1 MLNSCNTIAML
12 KHCSKQPDLSTHRSS
27 RIDLH
32 STGICVQQPSC
43 SPAPSA
49 CCSELHVKQRSV
61 TYTEVSLKDGLFFV
75 RIEREKKIQNTP
87 YVKHS
92 IFWCSTGVLPITLLK
107 HRKTS
112 CHCDS
117 AGLRAWCS
125 RGQHSFTQTAPGF
138 PNNVGMSTMTRGY
151 PA

>member
-12 KHCSKQPDLSTHRSS
+12 KHCSKQPDLSTHSSS

-75 RIEREKKIQNTP
+75 RIEREKKFKTPHMLNTP
-87 YVKHS
+87 FSGAAQV
-92 IFWCSTGVLPITLLK
+92 C
-107 HRKTS
+107 
-112 CHCDS
+112 
-117 AGLRAWCS
+117 
-125 RGQHSFTQTAPGF
+125 F
-138 PNNVGMSTMTRGY
+138 PSLS
-151 PA
+151 